1 MVINPIA
8 IKIHVW
14 NRALSH
20 QLQIY
25 NKSRGRPTPRSY
37 NMQHVGQTAHFSQDT
52 WLLCPKTCAI
62 NQHIVLLYA

>member
-1 MVINPIA
+1 MIINPIA

-14 NRALSH
+14 NWALSH

-37 NMQHVGQTAHFSQDT
+37 NVQHVGQTARFSQDT
-52 WLLCPKTCAI
+52 RLLCPKTCAI
-62 NQHIVLLYA
+62 S